1 MQSLPRSSSTRGAE
15 ELRFRTMQSVL
26 GSIHQAFS
34 EQRRSLAEVELC
46 EGLVEI
52 GDDSFGNCDH
62 SITRIII
69 PTSLK
74 RIGGCAFWN
83 SLRTATTRLR
93 MVLRALEIAHSVTA
107 SSQIFTNLRVPP
119 LIIPIPESILYRC

>member
-46 EGLVEI
+46 VKA
-52 GDDSFGNCDH
+52 
-62 SITRIII
+62 
-69 PTSLK
+69 SLK
-74 RIGGCAFWN
+74 LEMILSGIATIPLRE
-83 SLRTATTRLR
+83 SLSPH
-93 MVLRALEIAHSVTA
+93 HSKGLAV
-107 SSQIFTNLRVPP
+107 VP
-119 LIIPIPESILYRC
+119 SGTLYELLLLVSGWY